1 MADEKD
7 EFRKMAEIADAIQT
21 ILDDESPQTSSQQLP
36 QESSEETSPPETQ
49 NQDAIEDTSPLEVTD
64 AQPEDDT
71 GPDAGLDAGL
81 EAAIAAELSGESDL
95 LATDSPSEAQEIAE
109 DEASDSS
116 DMTIA
121 SDSEGESEIESEIES
136 EGESESEIAGNFGGD
151 FGGDFGAIDTKT
163 APAQVLSSA
172 DTPPQTAETDSLP
185 TPQAVTET
193 SPPAASGTISDHM
206 KLSLDMRDLLSNLQN
221 NQNTHETQH
230 ALMTELEQA
239 QKNTISQMRDAIA
252 KAGQSLPNLKAHIED
267 DMRKIEQ
274 DIIDSQH
281 TIERLAIE
289 FDAKIQDIHQR
300 YQANFNAEQRRI
312 DRYQDF
318 IEFLLREK
326 NK

>member
-49 NQDAIEDTSPLEVTD
+49 NQDAIEDTSPLDVTD

-121 SDSEGESEIESEIES
+121 SDSEGESES
-136 EGESESEIAGNFGGD
+136 ESESEIAGNFGGD
-151 FGGDFGAIDTKT
+151 FGAIETKT

-267 DMRKIEQ
+267 DIRKIEQ